1 MTTNLLHLKIL
12 LPFKVL
18 LDEEQVIRLVAE
30 TSKGLFGIL
39 PQRLDCVAAMVPG
52 ILTYETNKG
61 IKYVAIDEGIL
72 VKAGQQVFV
81 SVRNGFAGVELG
93 KLKEQVERQFKN
105 LDENE
110 KNARTSVAKLE
121 SGFIRNFNK
130 LMRQ

>member
-1 MTTNLLHLKIL
+1 MTTNMLHLKIL

-18 LDEEQVIRLVAE
+18 LNEEQVIRMVAE
-30 TSKGLFGIL
+30 TNKGLFGIL

-52 ILTYETNKG
+52 ILTYETSDG
-61 IKYVAIDEGIL
+61 ERYVAIDEGIL
-72 VKAGQQVFV
+72 VKAGRQVFV

-93 KLKEQVERQFKN
+93 KLKEQVDSQFKN